1 VRLAQLEDASAT
13 RSADARRA
21 GLAKKDHVHALHRLA
36 SLVALVLLVAACGAD
51 GEAPAGAPAMPG
63 TAVETAGAAAEPSAP
78 ASSREPLSAPSAPS
92 VPPADPAA
100 VAAVRTLID
109 SARLDDPE
117 TLDALGAARF
127 DDGAP
132 EAAAAALAE
141 GTTGDARW
149 AAVWT
154 YASSGTDAAV
164 LRPVLDDPDP
174 TLRALAAAA
183 LTAWGDPAGIPV
195 LAALVEQPDR
205 LAGSYPPTSVG
216 EFAAGTLARF
226 VSGPAIAPGSEPAD
240 EGAAWAAWTAR
251 HDPSTLAFDP
261 ETGTWSVP

>member
-1 VRLAQLEDASAT
+1 M
-13 RSADARRA
+13 RA
-21 GLAKKDHVHALHRLA
+21 IHRLPP
-36 SLVALVLLVAACGAD
+36 LVALVLLVAACGAD
-51 GEAPAGAPAMPG
+51 GDAPAGVPATPG
-63 TAVETAGAAAEPSAP
+63 SAVETAGTAAVPSATL
-78 ASSREPLSAPSAPS
+78 ASGEPGSAPS

-109 SARLDDPE
+109 SASLDDPE
-117 TLDALGAARF
+117 TLDGLGAARF

-132 EAAAAALAE
+132 DAAAAALAD
-141 GTTGDARW
+141 GVTGDARW

-154 YASSGTDAAV
+154 YASAGTDPNV
-164 LRPVLDDPDP
+164 LRPVLEDPDA

-183 LTAWGDPAGIPV
+183 LAAWGDPAGIPV
-195 LAALVEQPDR
+195 LADLAALDDR

-226 VSGPAIAPGSEPAD
+226 VAGPEIAPDSTPAD
-240 EGAAWAAWTAR
+240 QAAAWDAWLAQ

-261 ETGTWSVP
+261 ETGSWSVP